1 MINLVLTSFEE
12 DSQFLS
18 EVSNKYKYFL
28 VDEYQDTNDLQNQ
41 IIFNLLDGNDETNIF
56 VVGDDDQIIYGFQ
69 GAKSDNIENFLTKY
83 PNTTVICLEE
93 NNRSTQTILDFSNL
107 IVNQDEN
114 RLENNLYFKEKYNIS
129 KKLTAK
135 NPKIIVK
142 DKK

>member
-1 MINLVLTSFEE
+1 MINKNLIDFSDMINLVLTSFEE

-129 KKLTAK
+129 K
-135 NPKIIVK
+135 N
-142 DKK
+142 